1 MYPKKPLSSKTPVLV
16 KITIILFAIFVASC
30 EDLTDSL
37 SPRDNIADTWK
48 CAETDS
54 HGSTDN
60 FLIEITVDN
69 STLTGIKIQNFNNLN
84 ITVKA
89 TIASSL
95 ITIPSQEVDG
105 FTISGSGT
113 IKSNYEQITLTYS
126 IDDGSG
132 DKENYAAVCTK
143 P

>member
-1 MYPKKPLSSKTPVLV
+1 MLPKTSTFA
-16 KITIILFAIFVASC
+16 KIAIILFAVFVASC

-37 SPRDNIADTWK
+37 SPRDKIADTWK

-60 FLIEITVDN
+60 FLVEITADN
-69 STLTGIKIQNFNNLN
+69 TTLTGVKIQNFNNLN

-89 TIASSL
+89 TLASSI
-95 ITIPSQEVDG
+95 ITIPSQVVDG

-113 IKSNYEQITLTYS
+113 IKSNYEQISLTYS
-126 IDDGSG
+126 IEDGSG
-132 DKENYAAVCTK
+132 DKENYGAVCTK